1 MRSPLSKAARLA
13 FFWFGIQAVW
23 GAILG
28 VLLQVRLVA
37 IFGEAA
43 AGRYALFAAAG
54 AGAAVLAQLVSAAL
68 SDRAA
73 AAGRTRAPL
82 YVVGVAL
89 AVGAIVA
96 FLLGDSAATL
106 FGAYL
111 ALQIG
116 MNVAIAPYQAAVP
129 EYLERDAHRAGSAWL
144 AAMQSSGNAVGA
156 VIAAT
161 AGAAITAALL
171 PLLLLGSLVVA
182 FGSIARVAERHL
194 PHSDEPTKI
203 TRAHVHLFGS
213 RAMIFLAFYTML
225 GYLYF
230 WVLGSGLGTLA
241 EPRTIAGGA
250 IVAFTLAGVAGA
262 SIAARAGRGFD
273 LRACAI
279 VGVVAF
285 ALATV
290 LFASSRGIVV
300 LSIASIVGGIGWGA
314 FLSADWALGARY
326 VLPSARALGFA
337 FWNLAVVLPQF
348 FAPSLVGTLATILGA
363 RGPQATSRLAFGI
376 AFFELIVGMLWLARL
391 PRVDET
397 MELRGVGRR

>member
-1 MRSPLSKAARLA
+1 MRARLSEAARLA

-37 IFGEAA
+37 IFGAAA

-54 AGAAVLAQLVSAAL
+54 AAAAILAQLLAAAL
-68 SDRAA
+68 SDRAV

-89 AVGAIVA
+89 AVAAIAA
-96 FLLGDSAATL
+96 FLRGDSAATL
-106 FGAYL
+106 LLAYL
-111 ALQIG
+111 GLQIG

-129 EYLERDAHRAGSAWL
+129 EYLERDAQRAGSAWL
-144 AAMQSSGNAVGA
+144 AAMQSLGNAVGA

-161 AGAAITAALL
+161 AGAALTAALL
-171 PLLLLGSLVVA
+171 PLVLLGSLVVA
-182 FGSIARVAERHL
+182 FRSIARVVERRL
-194 PHSDEPTKI
+194 PRRGETTSI

-230 WVLGSGLGTLA
+230 WVLGSGLGDLA

-250 IVAFTLAGVAGA
+250 IVVFTLAGIAGA
-262 SIAARAGRGFD
+262 SIAARAGREFD
-273 LRACAI
+273 LRASAI
-279 VGVVAF
+279 AGVAAF
-285 ALATV
+285 ALATA
-290 LFASSRGIVV
+290 LFASSRGIIV
-300 LSIASIVGGIGWGA
+300 LSFASIIGGIGWGA
-314 FLSADWALGARY
+314 FLGADWALGARY
-326 VLPSARALGFA
+326 VPPSARALGFA
-337 FWNLAVVLPQF
+337 CWNLAVVLPQF
-348 FAPSLVGTLATILGA
+348 FAPSLVGALATILGPH
-363 RGPQATSRLAFGI
+363 GPWATSRLAFGI

-391 PRVDET
+391 PQGEEA
-397 MELRGVGRR
+397 MELRGAGRR